1 MELKKKKPFRRSC
14 GHWWTILAFEK
25 INLVGPIHL
34 PLANLLHESPSQK
47 IWNVARGDVPKQYLP
62 PCHLPGTA
70 RGLHVK
76 SQD

>member
-1 MELKKKKPFRRSC
+1 MELEKKKPFRRSC
-14 GHWWTILAFEK
+14 GHWRTILAFEK
-25 INLVGPIHL
+25 IDLVVPTRL
-34 PLANLLHESPSQK
+34 PSANLLHESPPKK
-47 IWNVARGDVPKQYLP
+47 IWNVARSDVPKQYLS